1 MLRDECWVIVSPILL
16 NSGEYSNGTGYVC
29 QNLEDIAILK
39 QLGGKLVSDDRRGLC
54 HYDMFDEQVNN
65 LLRDLIVSGRTE
77 HITITL
83 DNDKIWHES
92 TGESSKD
99 KSKIG

>member
-1 MLRDECWVIVSPILL
+1 M
-16 NSGEYSNGTGYVC
+16 
-29 QNLEDIAILK
+29 
-39 QLGGKLVSDDRRGLC
+39 SDDRRELC

-83 DNDKIWHES
+83 DNDKI
-92 TGESSKD
+92 
-99 KSKIG
+99 